1 MNLLIFGASGGTGRL
16 LVRQALAQNHTVAAF
31 VRTPAEFGIT
41 HAGLRVVVGDVADG
55 PAVAR
60 AVHGQDAVL
69 SALGAATPFRRD
81 PILVTGIR
89 HIVDAMTQIGVQRLI
104 YQSFLGVGDS
114 RREAGFFIRYI
125 ATLLLRHP
133 TADHE
138 LKERVIRESGLV
150 WTIVRPPK
158 LTNGRLT
165 GRYRIGE
172 HVRARSPMPLLSRA
186 DVANAMLRQLSDPT
200 HVRKVVRVMH

>member
-16 LVRQALAQNHTVAAF
+16 LVRQALAQNHAVTAF
-31 VRTPAEFGIT
+31 VRTPAKLAIT
-41 HAGLRVVVGDVADG
+41 HAQLTVIVGDVADR

-60 AVHGQDAVL
+60 AMHGQDAVL
-69 SALGAATPFRRD
+69 SALGAVTPLRRD

-89 HIVDAMTQIGVQRLI
+89 HIVEAMAQAGVQRLI

-114 RREAGFFIRYI
+114 QREAGFFIRYI
-125 ATLLLRHP
+125 APLLLPHP

-138 LKERVIRESGLV
+138 LKERVITESGLA

-172 HVRARSPMPLLSRA
+172 YIRARSPVPLLSRA
-186 DVANAMLRQLSDPT
+186 DVADAMLRQLDDPT